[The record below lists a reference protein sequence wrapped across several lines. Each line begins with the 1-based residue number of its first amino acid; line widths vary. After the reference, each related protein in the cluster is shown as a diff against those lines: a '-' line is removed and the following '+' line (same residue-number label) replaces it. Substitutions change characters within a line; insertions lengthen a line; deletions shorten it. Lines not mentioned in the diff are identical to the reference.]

1 MVKEGVD
8 QNNDDFM
15 QKVQNNLL
23 STYVELGKFR
33 IKDTDDTRGRFFFS
47 DKPDKQ
53 LEIIGNSCLRL
64 VLECLMMWPQLYPV
78 DAKKAP
84 TKFRT
89 AYEGLVKGGVTFPKE
104 VNYFKKKT
112 NTKDNKPQPTNA
124 NASQGINLTKISRC
138 IY

>member
-8 QNNDDFM
+8 QNNDDFL

-33 IKDTDDTRGRFFFS
+33 IKDSDDTRGRFFFS

-64 VLECLMMWPQLYPV
+64 ILECLMMWPQLYPV
-78 DAKKAP
+78 DAKKAS
-84 TKFRT
+84 TKFRA

-104 VNYFKKKT
+104 VNYFKKKN

-124 NASQGINLTKISRC
+124 NVNASQGIYLKTIS
-138 IY
+138 I